1 MVNSVASPLIMT
13 RTTNISWKHISKRI
27 KSPFKPSKRDRL
39 KSKATHELILQK
51 EEKHQKMIGDWKALL
66 SEVTAKGDIPESFI
80 DKENFPQ
87 ALKSL
92 DKEMGFGHISTDPDE
107 IQAKI
112 VLQGKN
118 PFVDNNNGVLSPG
131 LGEFLPYSQIY
142 NVNSKRANNKTYYI
156 VR

>member
-1 MVNSVASPLIMT
+1 M
-13 RTTNISWKHISKRI
+13 
-27 KSPFKPSKRDRL
+27 

-92 DKEMGFGHISTDPDE
+92 DKEMGFGHISSDQDE
-107 IQAKI
+107 VQAKI

-131 LGEFLPYSQIY
+131 LGKFLPYSQIY
-142 NVNSKRANNKTYYI
+142 NVNSKRKSDKTYFI

>member
-1 MVNSVASPLIMT
+1 MT

-142 NVNSKRANNKTYYI
+142 NVNSKRANDKTYYI